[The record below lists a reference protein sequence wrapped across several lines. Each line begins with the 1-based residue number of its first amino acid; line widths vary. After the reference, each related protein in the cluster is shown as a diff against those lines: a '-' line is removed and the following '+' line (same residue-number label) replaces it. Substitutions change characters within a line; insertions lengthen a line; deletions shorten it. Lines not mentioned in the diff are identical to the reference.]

1 MISFRYLIVTLV
13 AVFLALAL
21 GVLAGTTVLDQGL
34 VSTLKAQTHA
44 AERRA
49 TAAQGDLAA
58 ASTTV
63 SQLQD
68 LIGQAAP
75 FLVQNRL
82 NGQRV
87 VVVTYDGSDPT
98 ARNEAV
104 SALQDA
110 GANVL
115 ATLSVTARMAAT
127 DPSSRTEL
135 AGVLGVPVPPPPT
148 PSGNAGPSASP
159 GSDPLVGQAAAQMA
173 SRLGAG
179 GHASGPKRRGQD
191 LLGALLDKGFLK
203 SAVSAGALPSVGGP
217 NQVVLVVT
225 SGGQPA
231 PVPLSQFMMPLIEG
245 LVRHPATWLAVGESA
260 PQPGGA
266 DPLVQGVRSDAAL
279 SGDQMVTVDDLD
291 PQHFGGIQLVLGLD
305 SLIHDGRGGNYGTLA
320 GSQGLLPKAG

>member
-34 VSTLKAQTHA
+34 VSTLKGQTRD

-58 ASTTV
+58 ATSTL

-68 LIGQAAP
+68 LMGQAAP
-75 FLVQNRL
+75 YLVQNRL

-87 VVVTYDGSDPT
+87 VVVTYDGTDPT

-104 SALQDA
+104 SALQEA

-115 ATLSVTARMAAT
+115 GVLSVTAKMAAA
-127 DPSSRTEL
+127 DPSSRSDL
-135 AGVLGVPVPPPPT
+135 AGVLGVPVPPSPT
-148 PSGNAGPSASP
+148 PSANASPGASP
-159 GSDPLVGQAAAQMA
+159 GSGQLVRQAATQMA
-173 SRLGAG
+173 DRLAVG
-179 GHASGPKRRGQD
+179 GRSPGQGHRRPD

-203 SAVSAGALPSVGGP
+203 SAVSAGALPTVGGP

-225 SGGQPA
+225 AGGPP
-231 PVPLSQFMMPLIEG
+231 PVPISEFLIPLVEALG
-245 LVRHPATWLAVGESA
+245 RHPATWLAVGESA
-260 PQPGGA
+260 PQAGQG
-266 DPLVQGVRSDAAL
+266 DPLVQGIRNDAAL

-291 PQHFGGIQLVLGLD
+291 PEHFGGIQLVLGLD
-305 SLIHDGRGGNYGTLA
+305 SLIHDGRGGNYGIEA